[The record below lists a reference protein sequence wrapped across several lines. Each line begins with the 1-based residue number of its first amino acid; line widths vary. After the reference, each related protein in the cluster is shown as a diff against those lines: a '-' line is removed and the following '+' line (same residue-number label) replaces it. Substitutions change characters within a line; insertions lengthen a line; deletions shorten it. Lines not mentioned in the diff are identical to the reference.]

1 MAAEKAAADFNNK
14 NEAPRKPL
22 GLYLHVPFCIRKCNY
37 CDFLSFGS
45 VSEEE
50 QRAYFDSLR
59 QEIKINSEIYGNKYY
74 VDSIFI
80 GGGTPSMVEARL
92 ITEMLDAVRDGF
104 AIDADAEITIESN
117 PRTLAKNKI
126 EAYLA
131 AGVNRLSI
139 GAQSLD
145 DNLLG
150 YLGRVHNRDDFLEN
164 YFLARE
170 CGFNNINI
178 DLMFAIPGQTLESWM
193 NTLKQAIRLEP
204 EHISFYS
211 LQLEEGTPFFS
222 MLQQGNLKETDD
234 VLDRTMY
241 HEAVK
246 ELKKN
251 GYEHYEI
258 SNAAKAGYQCRH
270 NLKYWSMKD
279 YLALGLGSHSFL
291 DGERFS
297 NEADLSRYLQIGM
310 QNIGCGCKEESES
323 PFVVWRHKNTNTEN
337 ISEYLFTGLR
347 KLEGIDLSDFER
359 RFEWP
364 LEEVYSSG
372 WHRLQKYIDEG
383 YLIRSNRNLRF
394 TLEGIDISNSILV
407 EFV

>member
-1 MAAEKAAADFNNK
+1 MAAKNAAVDFNNK

-50 QRAYFDSLR
+50 QRAYFNSLR
-59 QEIKINSEIYGNKYY
+59 QEIKMNGEIYGNEYY

-80 GGGTPSMVEARL
+80 GGGTPSMVETRL
-92 ITEMLDAVRDGF
+92 IAEMLAAVRDGF
-104 AIDADAEITIESN
+104 AIDANAEITIESN
-117 PRTLAKNKI
+117 PRTLAKNKL

-145 DNLLG
+145 DSLLG
-150 YLGRVHNRDDFLEN
+150 YLGRVHSRDDFLEN
-164 YFLARE
+164 YFMARE

-193 NTLKQAIRLEP
+193 NTLEQAIRLEP

-222 MLQQGNLKETDD
+222 MLQKGSLQATDD
-234 VLDRTMY
+234 ALDRTMY

-246 ELKKN
+246 SLKKN
-251 GYEHYEI
+251 GYGHYEI

-270 NLKYWSMKD
+270 NLKYWSMED
-279 YLALGLGSHSFL
+279 YLALGLGSHSFV

-297 NEADLSRYLQIGM
+297 NEADLNRYIQIGM
-310 QNIGCGCKEESES
+310 RDIECDCNKELES

-347 KLEGIDLSDFER
+347 KLEGIDLSDFKR
-359 RFEWP
+359 RFERP
-364 LEEVYSSG
+364 LEEVFSSG

-394 TLEGIDISNSILV
+394 TLKGIDISNSILV